1 MEVQD
6 STIDTTPATSVYVTA
21 VCLNPKH
28 GFSKQPRSSIRLLVG
43 LGTEGD
49 AHCGATVQHLYLKRK
64 NPHVPNQMQ
73 VHLIQQE
80 LFADLRALG
89 HAVQPGELGENI
101 TTSGIDLLALP
112 AGTRLHLGAEAVI
125 ELTGL
130 RTPCKQIDGFQSG
143 LMKRLVTGS
152 KTSERR
158 ARAGVMAIVLAGGE
172 VRSGDAVRVE
182 LPPEP
187 WQPLRLI

>member
-1 MEVQD
+1 M
-6 STIDTTPATSVYVTA
+6 
-21 VCLNPKH
+21 
-28 GFSKQPRSSIRLLVG
+28 
-43 LGTEGD
+43 
-49 AHCGATVQHLYLKRK
+49 QHLYLKRK
-64 NPHVPNQMQ
+64 NPGAPNQMQ

-112 AGTRLHLGAEAVI
+112 TGTRLHLGAEAVI

-130 RTPCKQIDGFQSG
+130 RTPCKQIDGFQPG

-152 KTSERR
+152 KTSERP
-158 ARAGVMAIVLAGGE
+158 ARAGVMSIVLAGGE
-172 VRSGDAVRVE
+172 ARSGDAVRVE